1 MQIDKEL
8 SQSVSAR
15 DTVMTIGVFDG
26 VHVGHRHLLA
36 HLRSEADKHN
46 MRSGVVTFKSHPEDT
61 ITTDHK
67 LLWLGGLDTRIKLI
81 QSLGIDIAIAL
92 SFTPELRQ
100 LSPREFIQ
108 KLQKYLK
115 MRALIIG
122 PDFAMGKNRQGNYDQ
137 LRSLGQELHFSIE
150 VVPPF
155 VVDDQVVSS
164 SLIREILSRGE
175 MGKVA
180 RLLGRVYSLDGKIV
194 SGDRWGRTMGFPT
207 ANLEANAVQAM
218 PRDGVYATITHTE
231 GKVLPS
237 VTNIGFRPTFGG
249 KTRTI
254 ETYIIN
260 YQNDL
265 LNKDF
270 SVDFIQRLRDERHF
284 DSIEELRQQISLDIE
299 QAKPIL
305 CKLIT

>member
-8 SQSVSAR
+8 SQGVPAS
-15 DTVMTIGVFDG
+15 DTVMTVGVFDG

-36 HLRSEADKHN
+36 HLRSEADKHGWQ
-46 MRSGVVTFKSHPEDT
+46 SGIVTFKNHPEDT
-61 ITTDHK
+61 ISTDGR
-67 LLWLGGLDTRIKLI
+67 LLWLDGLDTRIKLI

-100 LSPREFIQ
+100 LSPREFAQ
-108 KLQKYLK
+108 KLQKHLK

-137 LRSLGQELHFSIE
+137 LRSVGQELNFSVE

-155 VVDDQVVSS
+155 EVDGEVVSS
-164 SLIREILSRGE
+164 SLIREVLSRGDME
-175 MGKVA
+175 KVA
-180 RLLGRVYSLDGKIV
+180 RLLGRAYSLDGKIV

-207 ANLEANAVQAM
+207 ANLEVGAMQAI
-218 PRDGVYATITHTE
+218 PKDGVYATITRTE

-254 ETYIIN
+254 ETYIID

-265 LNKDF
+265 LDKDF
-270 SVDFIQRLRDERHF
+270 SVDFVQRLRDEKHF
-284 DSIEELRQQISLDIE
+284 DSIEELRQQISRDIK

-305 CKLIT
+305 GQLIL